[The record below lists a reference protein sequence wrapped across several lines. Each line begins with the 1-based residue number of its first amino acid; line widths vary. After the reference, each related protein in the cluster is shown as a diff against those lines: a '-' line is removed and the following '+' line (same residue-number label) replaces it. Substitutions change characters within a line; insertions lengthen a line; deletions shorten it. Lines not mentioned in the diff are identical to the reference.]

1 MNFTSTFPMKLFLF
15 QNMSFES
22 FFGVFDPLTGAN
34 IPPNTLKLAEKLH
47 LLTFGSYLRIKT
59 LNEVSRPPGTSY
71 FNKKFR
77 HFLNQIYPLKITS
90 EKEAISFNL
99 N

>member
-1 MNFTSTFPMKLFLF
+1 
-15 QNMSFES
+15 MSFES
-22 FFGVFDPLTGAN
+22 FFGAFDPLTGSN

-47 LLTFGSYLRIKT
+47 LLTFGSYLRIKN

-90 EKEAISFNL
+90 EKEAISLNL